1 MMNSLI
7 CYYQVGHLRRLFDAV
22 LLALSLNVLP
32 PRILELKKL
41 SSLPHCGFQ
50 KMYMCP
56 PRKACLPQRKF
67 FQSLV
72 EIRYLPI
79 WLPDVCSDKFVPTPL
94 LILI

>member
-22 LLALSLNVLP
+22 LLALSLNVLA

-41 SSLPHCGFQ
+41 SFLPHCRFL

-56 PRKACLPQRKF
+56 PRKASPPRPLKESSSNLWWKNSLPPHLAARCMF
-67 FQSLV
+67 
-72 EIRYLPI
+72 R
-79 WLPDVCSDKFVPTPL
+79 
-94 LILI
+94 